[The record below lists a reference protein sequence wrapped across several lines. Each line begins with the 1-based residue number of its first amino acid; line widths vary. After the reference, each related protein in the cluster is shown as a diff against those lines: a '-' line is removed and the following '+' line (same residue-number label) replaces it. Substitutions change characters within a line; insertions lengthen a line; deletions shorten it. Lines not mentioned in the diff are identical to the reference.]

1 MGIRS
6 TNPTQSF
13 GDEQNV
19 RSVGNPFSA
28 FNDTFGGT
36 GRDAATRP
44 HPGGPAIANGGERFK
59 VPLAAAPAPS
69 GGGYVY
75 HFFTNTTT
83 PATFEVEYGPTI
95 NVLVVGGGGRGL
107 MGGGGGGGIAQAIN
121 LPTGLPG
128 AGIRDNNIVFT
139 ATVTVGQGYNPPS
152 PAYTPP
158 TTGGNSTI
166 TYAPLYDPTTP
177 ITITGLGGGNGGSS
191 VGRSGGSGGSVG
203 RFGPTSPTDGVFSG
217 GTGLQPSENSG
228 LSFTVNN
235 YGDPGADIPKT
246 DPHSYAARGGGGSGA
261 AGPTSSVANGAGG
274 QPFSFLPGPVI
285 YPYMPSPLQTTL
297 GGTAWRDA
305 VTSGGNLG
313 GGGGGHR
320 FQASPNANRPSGG
333 AGGGGQGGTASPPS
347 SLANG
352 LPGINYTGGGG
363 GGATTPAIGVSAGD
377 GGHGIVIFYYY
388 VGEDDLNDNI

>member
-59 VPLAAAPAPS
+59 VPLDAAPAPS

-75 HFFTNTTT
+75 HFFTNTST
-83 PATFEVEYGPTI
+83 PATFEVEYGPHI
-95 NVLVVGGGGRGL
+95 NVLVVGGGGRGV
-107 MGGGGGGGIAQAIN
+107 MGGGGGGGVAQAIN

-128 AGIRDNNIVFT
+128 AGIRDNNIAFT
-139 ATVTVGQGYNPPS
+139 ATVIVGQGHNPANS
-152 PAYTPP
+152 GSTPP

-166 TYAPLYDPTTP
+166 TYAPLHDPTTP

-191 VGRSGGSGGSVG
+191 VGRSGGSGGSTG
-203 RFGPTSPTDGVFSG
+203 RFSPTSPTDGVFPG

-235 YGDPGADIPKT
+235 YGYPGQDVPKAAGS
-246 DPHSYAARGGGGSGA
+246 SYVSRGGGGSGETA
-261 AGPTSSVANGAGG
+261 PAFNSAFGGDG

-285 YPYMPSPLQTTL
+285 YPYMPASLQSTL

-320 FQASPNANRPSGG
+320 HSTGVARPSGG
-333 AGGGGQGGTASPPS
+333 AGGGGKGGIAAPPS
-347 SLANG
+347 SESPG

-363 GGATTPAIGVSAGD
+363 GGSNNSIGVSPGP